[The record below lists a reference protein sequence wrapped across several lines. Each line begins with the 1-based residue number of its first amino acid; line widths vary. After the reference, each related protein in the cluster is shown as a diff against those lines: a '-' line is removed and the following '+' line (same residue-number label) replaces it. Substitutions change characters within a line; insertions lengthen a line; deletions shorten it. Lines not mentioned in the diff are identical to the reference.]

1 MVDTMDF
8 RPLDPDDLGTMKQVV
23 DLENATEAHDAPWR
37 HPMTLRTLD
46 AEIRWAWDLEPGR
59 HVVAFDGDTL
69 VAHGILELSERD
81 NLDLAWFSISVPPD
95 LRRRGH
101 GTAMLRHLED
111 EARAAGRTK
120 AGAFSWDGSP
130 GADFAAA
137 HGYPKRFQSIN
148 RRQHLEEVSG
158 ARVRALYDAAVAAA
172 ADYELVLVEG
182 RTPQSML
189 EPMVDMVAAINDAP
203 LDDLDI
209 EDEVFSAERVA
220 AYETAQL
227 NAGLRLHRYVAR
239 HRGTGDLAGNTVVAV
254 EEERP
259 HIAHQQDTSVV
270 AAHRGHRLGLLVKT
284 AMLLHLAEAEPQVRT
299 IDTFNAESN
308 DHMIAV
314 NEDLGYRWMGRGLG
328 FQRSLVD

>member
-1 MVDTMDF
+1 MDI

-23 DLENATEAHDAPWR
+23 DLETATEAHDAPWR
-37 HPMTLRTLD
+37 HPMTLRSLD

-59 HVVAFDGDTL
+59 HMVAFDGDAM

-81 NLDLAWFSISVPPD
+81 NLDLAWFGISVSPH
-95 LRRRGH
+95 LRRRSY
-101 GTAMLRHLED
+101 GTAMLRHLQD

-120 AGAFSWDGSP
+120 AGAYSWDGSP

-148 RRQHLEEVSG
+148 RRQHLDEVSLDK
-158 ARVRALYDAAVAAA
+158 VRSLYDDAAAAA
-172 ADYELVLVEG
+172 ADYGLVLVEG
-182 RTPQSML
+182 RTPPEMLDSMV
-189 EPMVDMVAAINDAP
+189 EMVAAINDAP
-203 LDDLDI
+203 LDDLEI
-209 EDEVFSAERVA
+209 EDEVYSADRIA

-227 NAGLRLHRYVAR
+227 NAGLRLHRYLAR
-239 HRGTGDLAGNTVVAV
+239 HRATGELAGNTVVAV
-254 EEERP
+254 EEERD
-259 HIAHQQDTSVV
+259 HVAHQQDTSVV
-270 AAHRGHRLGLLVKT
+270 ASHRGHRLGLLLKT
-284 AMLLHLAEAEPQVRT
+284 AMLLHLADKEPQVRT

>member
-1 MVDTMDF
+1 MDI
-8 RPLDPDDLGTMKQVV
+8 RPLDPDDLATMKQVV

-37 HPMTLRTLD
+37 HPMTLRSLD

-59 HVVAFDGDTL
+59 HVVAHDGDTM

-81 NLDLAWFSISVPPD
+81 NLDLAWFGLSVPPD
-95 LRRRGH
+95 LRRRGF

-111 EARAAGRTK
+111 EARAAGRSK
-120 AGAFSWDGSP
+120 AGAYTWDGSP

-137 HGYPKRFQSIN
+137 HRYPRRFQSVN
-148 RRQHLEEVSG
+148 RRQHLDEVSLDK
-158 ARVRALYDAAVAAA
+158 VRELYDDAAAAA

-182 RTPQSML
+182 RTPPDML
-189 EPMVDMVAAINDAP
+189 DTMVDMVAAINDAP
-203 LDDLDI
+203 LDDLEI
-209 EDEVFSAERVA
+209 EDEVFSADRIA

-227 NAGLRLHRYVAR
+227 NAGLRLHRYLAR
-239 HRGTGDLAGNTVVAV
+239 HRTTGELAGNTVVAV

-270 AAHRGHRLGLLVKT
+270 ASHRGHRLGLLLKT
-284 AMLLHLAEAEPQVRT
+284 AMLLHLADKEPQVHT